1 MLSCLQRWG
10 NLYRGWRDS
19 RVVKS
24 AKLVMG
30 KMIAEPSFLALLL
43 MNLDLLYIILVTP
56 TRNEE
61 ESLHNLGVAPI
72 YRKDPSQFT
81 LSLSKGFGVTS

>member
-43 MNLDLLYIILVTP
+43 MNLDLLYIILAVP
-56 TRNEE
+56 TLRQAQGK
-61 ESLHNLGVAPI
+61 LRGGIFA
-72 YRKDPSQFT
+72 
-81 LSLSKGFGVTS
+81 